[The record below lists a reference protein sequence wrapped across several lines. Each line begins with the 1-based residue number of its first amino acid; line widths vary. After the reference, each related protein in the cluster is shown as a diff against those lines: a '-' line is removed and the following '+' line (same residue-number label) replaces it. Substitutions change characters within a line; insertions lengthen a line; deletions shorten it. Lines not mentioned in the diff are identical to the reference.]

1 MSSLL
6 HILKVLPLS
15 LSLVRCL
22 VCYRRWRGDH
32 RRAQRQVHIGATH
45 ETWHCVFDGST
56 RPHLVILLMVSISV
70 SWVRPLSA
78 GRFRSHYPW
87 VGVCLQSRQVKRY
100 FIHKSQIV
108 NLSDTALWQCVI
120 EILKKLD
127 VRCRENC
134 IKIANTPQVDLGA
147 RELSTR
153 PPRKAFAKEAEGR
166 VQYKKTDG
174 RMRCSIRVHAGV
186 SWDDHGKATV
196 RTKENLESELN
207 IVKWLKL

>member
-1 MSSLL
+1 MNSLL

-15 LSLVRCL
+15 PSLVRCL
-22 VCYRRWRGDH
+22 VRYRRWRGDH

-56 RPHLVILLMVSISV
+56 RPHLAILLMVSISV

-108 NLSDTALWQCVI
+108 NLFDTALWQCVI
-120 EILKKLD
+120 EILKKLN

-134 IKIANTPQVDLGA
+134 IKIANTPQ
-147 RELSTR
+147 
-153 PPRKAFAKEAEGR
+153 AFAKEAEGR